1 MGRHRDSRIMSTE
14 DAALIEF
21 VTEHTRGTLATI
33 RRSGV
38 PQLSTISYA
47 FDPRTRLFR
56 ISVTAS
62 RAKVANLRRDPRAS
76 IHVSSADG
84 WSYVVAEGRVELS
97 PVAAQTRDDDTVSEL
112 IDVYRDIL
120 GEHPDWDEYARAL
133 VSDQRLVIRLH
144 ADHVYGQVSDPV

>member
-1 MGRHRDSRIMSTE
+1 MSSD
-14 DAALIEF
+14 DADLIEF
-21 VTEHTRGTLATI
+21 ITEHTRGTLATI

-38 PQLSTISYA
+38 PQLSTISYT
-47 FDPRTRLFR
+47 FDPRERCFR

-84 WSYVVAEGRVELS
+84 WAYAVAEGRVELS
-97 PVAAQTRDDDTVSEL
+97 PVAEQTQDDDTVSEL

-120 GEHPDWDEYARAL
+120 GQHPDWDEYARAM
-133 VSDQRLVIRLH
+133 VSDRRLVIRLY
-144 ADHVYGQVSDPV
+144 AEHVYGLVSDPS

>member
-1 MGRHRDSRIMSTE
+1 MST
-14 DAALIEF
+14 DHSHFFEF

-47 FDPRTRLFR
+47 FDPHERCFR
-56 ISVTAS
+56 ISVTAG
-62 RAKVANLRRDPRAS
+62 RAKIANLRRDPRAS

-97 PVAAQTRDDDTVSEL
+97 PVAVATHEDNTVSEL

-120 GEHPDWDEYARAL
+120 GEHPDWDAYAQAMVDDR
-133 VSDQRLVIRLH
+133 RLVIRLY
-144 ADHVYGQVSDPV
+144 ADHVYGQVGDPE